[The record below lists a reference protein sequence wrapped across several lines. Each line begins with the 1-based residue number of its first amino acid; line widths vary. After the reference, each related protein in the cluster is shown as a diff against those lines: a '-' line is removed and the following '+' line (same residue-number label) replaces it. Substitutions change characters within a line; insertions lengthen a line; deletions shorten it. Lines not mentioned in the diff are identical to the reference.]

1 MKKISLILF
10 LFSIITFSCSNL
22 NDVNPFSQNN
32 AGGENSTQNDSDP
45 ESPCYYDPQLNKYV
59 LQISF
64 SLNDK
69 SGAVPASK
77 TVESRSALASG
88 GSDTSSITN
97 IKVYSSQNGN
107 DFSLLSQA
115 AQASEKISLTL
126 SAGTYWLRAEAYA
139 GENLVYK
146 TSSDLKIELTGAEL
160 SEPLVLHLICINS
173 GSQSSESGQSAD
185 KVFELPMKIASVFSA
200 YEVICDDS
208 SYNNAV
214 INCFNVSKTS
224 INSGF
229 SGPYTKTVSGG
240 IPSGTYIVKFNFYQ
254 KDSSTG
260 IEYIAYS
267 IPYVDITVSKGL
279 TTDTWVGNENDYLTP
294 KADGTLEMNITSAL
308 AFNLSTVYVDSSLS
322 KSGSGSSVNKFNSL
336 DEAAAAANKMPK
348 CNTIVL
354 TGNKT
359 YPISKTI
366 SINKAMTIKSS
377 TSLAATISRENGFT
391 DASML
396 KVNLSYGLL
405 LDGITLNIQSKTGT
419 GTVTGTFADGAG
431 IYNSGDVTLRN
442 TTIKNGKCASGN
454 HGSGIY
460 NNGILTLY
468 AGVTFTDCDV
478 YLTSGKNITVAS
490 PSITGVVITPADYS
504 TPNPL
509 LKGIIDD
516 VPIELN
522 SSYLTYIAPFSV
534 TKNGSDNYY
543 LDTSAKLI
551 KEVIPISILAEKI
564 TSVPSSTDY
573 PKLQAELPSDIT
585 QIAEWCD
592 DGCDFAGITIS
603 LSKEIDMQGV
613 TNFPGIGQK
622 CSGRL
627 PDEKVFKGV
636 FDGNGQTIKNLNH
649 SLFNNIVSN
658 ETQGQDDTKIQNLT
672 IEGTVTKN
680 NCGICDNMFGGTISN
695 CTNKCQIN
703 NPDISDRAYLG
714 GIVSFMLGGTIKECT
729 NNGKIKS
736 DYAGKIG
743 FSVGGIVGRISS
755 NSKEVLIQDCKNI
768 CTTDNLYN
776 PKSPSNDTNAT
787 GGIVGSINVS
797 NNKVTILN
805 CENRQNV
812 TGGSRL
818 GGIVGNSGNG
828 DIDKYL
834 TIEGCTNKASVSYAA
849 GSDLTSYC
857 GGIIGRCG
865 TYSIINKCQN
875 IGFSG
880 KEIYATLDSAG
891 GICGYCDGTVRNC
904 LNSMDVKSGSGYG
917 GGIVGE
923 CNDNA
928 SIANCYNEG
937 KVFREF
943 PMDGARDLGYIGGI
957 VGYVK
962 NISKIENCINIG
974 QVDNNTSAT
983 TEKGGIAGKLDSIP
997 DSGTA
1002 VYNYYASDESNRR
1015 DAVGSF
1021 SGSGSLYDNMYLLI
1035 FIPIKTSD
1043 HKFLTSGSTIQGPE
1057 SSSKEVP
1064 DLLNQW
1070 VTEKTE
1076 NGASY
1081 LGWVYDGSNYRYSF
1095 VSE

>member
-115 AQASEKISLTL
+115 EQASEKISLTL

-200 YEVICDDS
+200 YEIICDDS
-208 SYNNAV
+208 SYNNDV
-214 INCFNVSKTS
+214 KNCFNVSKTS
-224 INSGF
+224 IGSGF
-229 SGPYTKTVSGG
+229 SGSYTKTVSGG
-240 IPSGTYIVKFNFYQ
+240 ISSGTYIVKFNFYQ

-308 AFNLSTVYVDSSLS
+308 AFNLSTVYVDSNLP

-336 DEAAAAANKMPK
+336 DEAAAAANKMTK

-359 YPISKTI
+359 YQISKTI

-377 TSLAATISRENGFT
+377 TSLAATISRKNGFT

-396 KVNLSYGLL
+396 KVGSSSGLL

-419 GTVTGTFADGAG
+419 GTVTVTSEDGAG
-431 IYNSGDVTLRN
+431 IYNSGNVTLSN

-460 NNGILTLY
+460 NDGILTLY
-468 AGVTFTDCDV
+468 EGVTFTDCDV

-509 LKGIIDD
+509 LKGKINNND
-516 VPIELN
+516 VTLDSN
-522 SSYLTYIAPFSV
+522 YLDYIAKFDV
-534 TKNGSDNYY
+534 TAKVANGVTTKYY

-551 KEVIPISILAEKI
+551 AGTIPVSVLAEKI
-564 TSVPSSTDY
+564 SGVPTSANYPELLVESVQDFSKIITWSKST
-573 PKLQAELPSDIT
+573 S
-585 QIAEWCD
+585 
-592 DGCDFAGITIS
+592 FSGITIVQKDDLDIS
-603 LSKEIDMQGV
+603 GV
-613 TNFPGIGQK
+613 SNFVGIG
-622 CSGRL
+622 SSTY
-627 PDEKVFKGV
+627 PFKGNY
-636 FDGNGQTIKNLNH
+636 DGNGKDITVNINVSSNP
-649 SLFNNIVSN
+649 SAVGIGLFTNTDNA
-658 ETQGQDDTKIQNLT
+658 T
-672 IEGTVTKN
+672 IENVN
-680 NCGICDNMFGGTISN
+680 VEGTIS
-695 CTNKCQIN
+695 C
-703 NPDISDRAYLG
+703 
-714 GIVSFMLGGTIKECT
+714 
-729 NNGKIKS
+729 
-736 DYAGKIG
+736 
-743 FSVGGIVGRISS
+743 
-755 NSKEVLIQDCKNI
+755 
-768 CTTDNLYN
+768 
-776 PKSPSNDTNAT
+776 
-787 GGIVGSINVS
+787 
-797 NNKVTILN
+797 
-805 CENRQNV
+805 
-812 TGGSRL
+812 
-818 GGIVGNSGNG
+818 
-828 DIDKYL
+828 
-834 TIEGCTNKASVSYAA
+834 
-849 GSDLTSYC
+849 
-857 GGIIGRCG
+857 
-865 TYSIINKCQN
+865 TYS
-875 IGFSG
+875 
-880 KEIYATLDSAG
+880 
-891 GICGYCDGTVRNC
+891 
-904 LNSMDVKSGSGYG
+904 SGSTFG
-917 GGIVGE
+917 
-923 CNDNA
+923 
-928 SIANCYNEG
+928 
-937 KVFREF
+937 
-943 PMDGARDLGYIGGI
+943 IGGI
-957 VGYVK
+957 VGYAK
-962 NISKIENCINIG
+962 EGTAIQNCT
-974 QVDNNTSAT
+974 NNAKVEAT
-983 TEKGGIAGKLDSIP
+983 ASYNYAGGIVGVIQTGCSIDYCFNTEEIQGFKYAGGIVGWLDIETGNNIQIWNCGNSGKVTSEYNAGGIISQANRTDIINCYNVGDIEVTSGDARAQVGSIAGNLGSVGGSFKNCCSYANLNRNNSKTNCGGFAYGNP
-997 DSGTA
+997 GTVFTFDKCYYWAGDSSDYSAFGNLTTDEN
-1002 VYNYYASDESNRR
+1002 VLSFEKQGSEGRISGSDLVILLNNFVNGNSNYYKWK
-1015 DAVGSF
+1015 
-1021 SGSGSLYDNMYLLI
+1021 YDNTL
-1035 FIPIKTSD
+1035 FIN
-1043 HKFLTSGSTIQGPE
+1043 L
-1057 SSSKEVP
+1057 
-1064 DLLNQW
+1064 
-1070 VTEKTE
+1070 
-1076 NGASY
+1076 
-1081 LGWVYDGSNYRYSF
+1081 SN
-1095 VSE
+1095 VKGL

>member
-224 INSGF
+224 ISSGF

-336 DEAAAAANKMPK
+336 DEAAAAANKMAK

-359 YPISKTI
+359 YQISKTI

-377 TSLAATISRENGFT
+377 TSSAATISRENGFT

-396 KVNLSYGLL
+396 KVGSSSGLL
-405 LDGITLNIQSKTGT
+405 LDGITLNIQSKTSAS
-419 GTVTGTFADGAG
+419 TVTETFADGAG

-468 AGVTFTDCDV
+468 EGVTFTDCDV

-490 PSITGVVITPADYS
+490 PSITGVVITPANYS
-504 TPNPL
+504 TTDPL

-516 VPIELN
+516 NPIELN

-564 TSVPSSTDY
+564 SGVPSSTDY

-585 QIAEWCD
+585 QIAEWS
-592 DGCDFAGITIS
+592 GNTNFSGQTIQLKETIS
-603 LSKEIDMQGV
+603 MSGQTGF
-613 TNFPGIGQK
+613 TGIG
-622 CSGRL
+622 SSTR
-627 PDEKVFKGV
+627 PFKGT
-636 FDGNGQTIKNLNH
+636 FDGNSKTVSNLTRP
-649 SLFNNIVSN
+649 LFNYTGDGSTVKSVTVS
-658 ETQGQDDTKIQNLT
+658 
-672 IEGTVTKN
+672 GTVSKA
-680 NCGICDNMFGGTISN
+680 GLIDVMQGGTVSGCGCNVTITNSSSSVVSVGGLIATMNGGNVVNCSNDNSSITVSYESYNQVAGGFIGTITPENSDVLISG
-695 CTNKCQIN
+695 CTNKAATLKGTGN
-703 NPDISDRAYLG
+703 MTTGGGTG
-714 GIVSFMLGGTIKECT
+714 GIAGHINTGAKAVVIQNCHNECEVC
-729 NNGKIKS
+729 G
-736 DYAGKIG
+736 IG
-743 FSVGGIVGRISS
+743 SVGGILGSS
-755 NSKEVLIQDCKNI
+755 VSGKVKIQGCSNTGTIQYDSTSTSKDYGYIGGIAGVIA
-768 CTTDNLYN
+768 
-776 PKSPSNDTNAT
+776 SNDIIDDCSNIADINGNRNDIGGICGQCKGIIRNCYNTGDVSSEVGNEVGGIAGNLFASSPNGVYNCYNTGKVSAGYDSVNYGGWTANA
-787 GGIVGSINVS
+787 GGIVGSKDRDGFCI
-797 NNKVTILN
+797 IQN
-805 CENRQNV
+805 CVNTGEVISEKQNRDA
-812 TGGSRL
+812 GKIL
-818 GGIVGNSGNG
+818 GGYVN
-828 DIDKYL
+828 L
-834 TIEGCTNKASVSYAA
+834 TITDLGTLCVFNYFISTGDSKEGCQLLSEENAAKCFYPINANKTKNAVNIGEFSSDDVKALLNTYAVNNA
-849 GSDLTSYC
+849 PYGVTYKQWNYSS
-857 GGIIGRCG
+857 G
-865 TYSIINKCQN
+865 TYS
-875 IGFSG
+875 F
-880 KEIYATLDSAG
+880 
-891 GICGYCDGTVRNC
+891 
-904 LNSMDVKSGSGYG
+904 
-917 GGIVGE
+917 
-923 CNDNA
+923 
-928 SIANCYNEG
+928 
-937 KVFREF
+937 
-943 PMDGARDLGYIGGI
+943 
-957 VGYVK
+957 
-962 NISKIENCINIG
+962 
-974 QVDNNTSAT
+974 
-983 TEKGGIAGKLDSIP
+983 
-997 DSGTA
+997 
-1002 VYNYYASDESNRR
+1002 
-1015 DAVGSF
+1015 
-1021 SGSGSLYDNMYLLI
+1021 
-1035 FIPIKTSD
+1035 
-1043 HKFLTSGSTIQGPE
+1043 
-1057 SSSKEVP
+1057 
-1064 DLLNQW
+1064 
-1070 VTEKTE
+1070 KTE
-1076 NGASY
+1076 
-1081 LGWVYDGSNYRYSF
+1081 
-1095 VSE
+1095 

>member
-97 IKVYSSQNGN
+97 IKVYSSQDGN

-115 AQASEKISLTL
+115 TQASEKISLTL

-139 GENLVYK
+139 GKNLVYK

-173 GSQSSESGQSAD
+173 GSQSSESGLSAD
-185 KVFELPMKIASVFSA
+185 KVFELPMKIASGFSA

-208 SYNNAV
+208 SYNNDV
-214 INCFNVSKTS
+214 KNCFNVSKTS
-224 INSGF
+224 INSVF
-229 SGPYTKTVSGG
+229 SGAYTKTVSGG

-294 KADGTLEMNITSAL
+294 KTDGTLEMNITSAL
-308 AFNLSTVYVDSSLS
+308 AFNLNTVYVDSSLS

-336 DEAAAAANKMPK
+336 DEAAAAANKMTK

-354 TGNKT
+354 TGNTT

-377 TSLAATISRENGFT
+377 TSLAATISRKNGFT

-396 KVNLSYGLL
+396 KVGSSSGLL

-419 GTVTGTFADGAG
+419 GIVTETSEDGAG
-431 IYNSGDVTLRN
+431 IYNSGNVTLSN
-442 TTIKNGKCASGN
+442 TTIENGKCASGK

-490 PSITGVVITPADYS
+490 PSITGVVITPANYS
-504 TPNPL
+504 TTDPL

-516 VPIELN
+516 VPTVLN

-564 TSVPSSTDY
+564 TGVPSSTDY
-573 PKLQAELPSDIT
+573 PKLQAGSASDIT
-585 QIAEWCD
+585 KIATWS
-592 DGCDFAGITIS
+592 GS
-603 LSKEIDMQGV
+603 
-613 TNFPGIGQK
+613 TNFSGQTIQLKENINMLGQTGFTGIG
-622 CSGRL
+622 SSTR
-627 PDEKVFKGV
+627 PFKGT
-636 FDGNGQTIKNLNH
+636 FDGNSKTVSNLTRP
-649 SLFNNIVSN
+649 LFNYTGDGSTVKSVTVSG
-658 ETQGQDDTKIQNLT
+658 TGSKSGLIDVMQG
-672 IEGTVTKN
+672 GTVSGCTN
-680 NCGICDNMFGGTISN
+680 EVDINYSTSTPSTGWVSGGIAGKVQGGKIEN
-695 CTNKCQIN
+695 CTNTGDVI
-703 NPDISDRAYLG
+703 A
-714 GIVSFMLGGTIKECT
+714 
-729 NNGKIKS
+729 
-736 DYAGKIG
+736 
-743 FSVGGIVGRISS
+743 SS
-755 NSKEVLIQDCKNI
+755 GE
-768 CTTDNLYN
+768 
-776 PKSPSNDTNAT
+776 SNKT
-787 GGIVGSINVS
+787 GGIVGLIDATENS
-797 NNKVTILN
+797 VTISK
-805 CENRQNV
+805 CENKNSV
-812 TGGSRL
+812 ITNDSPSTASSNTGS
-818 GGIVGNSGNG
+818 
-828 DIDKYL
+828 
-834 TIEGCTNKASVSYAA
+834 
-849 GSDLTSYC
+849 
-857 GGIIGRCG
+857 
-865 TYSIINKCQN
+865 
-875 IGFSG
+875 
-880 KEIYATLDSAG
+880 
-891 GICGYCDGTVRNC
+891 
-904 LNSMDVKSGSGYG
+904 
-917 GGIVGE
+917 
-923 CNDNA
+923 
-928 SIANCYNEG
+928 
-937 KVFREF
+937 
-943 PMDGARDLGYIGGI
+943 GGI
-957 VGYVK
+957 VGYVSGTK
-962 NISKIENCINIG
+962 AVTISECTNQSPLTSYCSAGGIVGYSNSEYLTISNCSNTEAGSITQKAENANSYYFGGIIGLAYKNNVINSCDNKANINISGRYIGGVCGNCYYALIMNCYNKGNIS
-974 QVDNNTSAT
+974 TSIGRDV
-983 TEKGGIAGKLDSIP
+983 GGI
-997 DSGTA
+997 SGTIKVIGESGIYNCYNTGDISGDA
-1002 VYNYYASDESNRR
+1002 ESGYDCEVGGISGYVERSWADTAHTQKESEVNITNCLNTGTITSNTGNNGGIIGSINGPGAFEPGTLGYNYFNSDASEYADGCGNKLRSDNDENENETKKYFHPFNSNTLKNSN
-1015 DAVGSF
+1015 DPV
-1021 SGSGSLYDNMYLLI
+1021 
-1035 FIPIKTSD
+1035 
-1043 HKFLTSGSTIQGPE
+1043 LTSLTISSTT
-1057 SSSKEVP
+1057 VT
-1064 DLLNQW
+1064 DLLNKW
-1070 VTEKTE
+1070 VTNNSTSAKKYKQWIYSGGTYSFKTE
-1076 NGASY
+1076 
-1081 LGWVYDGSNYRYSF
+1081 
-1095 VSE
+1095 